1 MATCSAA
8 WPMVSSEEKRENN
21 LLNCLLQ
28 FSISSMKRVQAIL
41 SNSLNNYL
49 AIIYIINF
57 NRQLNVI

>member
-1 MATCSAA
+1 MATCTAA
-8 WPMVSSEEKRENN
+8 WPMVSWEEKRENN

-49 AIIYIINF
+49 AII
-57 NRQLNVI
+57 